1 MHIISIFRGGLKTSN
16 LISLSLKFH
25 PLRQTDKCSV
35 PYGYCLLALAWLGV
49 LPDPNFWPASVVVYA
64 VPSAANKRLAVSQ
77 HFPAFLY
84 FFSRH
89 IKWEWKPKE
98 EGQITLPIIHSRCKL
113 VFGSLFPNSLS
124 SSPPFSRLFFSLSLT
139 FFICFLF
146 FSLFMTLLSPPLLS
160 FHFLS
165 HNLICLSFSLI
176 FSFFFFRFLS
186 LFPFAF
192 TFIPFHSLFISLS
205 LTFPSFSFSFSSFS
219 FWLFLSFHT
228 LHLCSHFRSLYFF
241 SLIFSP
247 SLYFFSFVFT
257 LCFIS
262 LIFPLFIYFLSSP
275 LTRSL
280 FIFFHLLFLTLFR
293 FCHLLTPSLYFFSLV
308 FSLPLFI
315 SFLSFSRSLSL
326 FIFLILSLPLFIYF
340 LSSSLSLFF
349 LSHLLS
355 PSLYLFSLFFSLLL
369 FISFFSSSLS
379 LTFRFLSLSFF
390 IPFSLSIKLLFLSS
404 NS

>member
-124 SSPPFSRLFFSLSLT
+124 SSPPSRV
-139 FFICFLF
+139 
-146 FSLFMTLLSPPLLS
+146 
-160 FHFLS
+160 
-165 HNLICLSFSLI
+165 
-176 FSFFFFRFLS
+176 FFFRFLS
-186 LFPFAF
+186 PFSFAF
-192 TFIPFHSLFISLS
+192 YF
-205 LTFPSFSFSFSSFS
+205 
-219 FWLFLSFHT
+219 
-228 LHLCSHFRSLYFF
+228 SLYLWRFYLLL
-241 SLIFSP
+241 SCH
-247 SLYFFSFVFT
+247 FT
-257 LCFIS
+257 
-262 LIFPLFIYFLSSP
+262 SSP
-275 LTRSL
+275 LTSFVFHSLLFSHSFSFDFSLFFPLLLLSFHSTLFSFHFLLPSLLFLSRFRPFPFGYFFPFTHYTFALTFALFISFLSSSLPLFISFLSSSLFVSFLWSSLYL
-280 FIFFHLLFLTLFR
+280 FIFSHLLLPVLYLFS
-293 FCHLLTPSLYFFSLV
+293 FIFSFSLYFASFI

-315 SFLSFSRSLSL
+315 SFLSSSL
-326 FIFLILSLPLFIYF
+326 FL
-340 LSSSLSLFF
+340 
-349 LSHLLS
+349 
-355 PSLYLFSLFFSLLL
+355 SLYLFFHFLARSLYLFF
-369 FISFFSSSLS
+369 
-379 LTFRFLSLSFF
+379 
-390 IPFSLSIKLLFLSS
+390 
-404 NS
+404 